1 MKYVASILA
10 LFAFSHLPA
19 VSQNQQQE
27 RIRIEPKTDVV
38 KRSAPPQNAVLDRLI
53 ALDKEA
59 SSRVSSLSHLR
70 RSTWRSVSASSKR
83 NAHIQ
88 AEYKLSASRLSEGS
102 KQLLALEYH
111 INRDLEDA
119 YIAAS
124 SELTVDNRVLL
135 IRLAALHWHSQL
147 RRHLQRSL
155 HTSVPGLED
164 DPRCSGD
171 LLADQMLL
179 DYLRAVWG
187 DSTTSVARAVDT
199 LVRIAAQS
207 ACLGTEQSDH
217 FARAA
222 SNAFSDV
229 EAFLR
234 VQRLEWII
242 PSFAPLQAQTLHL
255 F

>member
-102 KQLLALEYH
+102 KATPRSYH

-124 SELTVDNRVLL
+124 SDLTVDNRVLL
-135 IRLAALHWHSQL
+135 IRLAALHWHSIASQV
-147 RRHLQRSL
+147 QRSIK
-155 HTSVPGLED
+155 TAPASVEMRPC
-164 DPRCSGD
+164 R
-171 LLADQMLL
+171 M
-179 DYLRAVWG
+179 
-187 DSTTSVARAVDT
+187 
-199 LVRIAAQS
+199 
-207 ACLGTEQSDH
+207 GTGTCK
-217 FARAA
+217 
-222 SNAFSDV
+222 
-229 EAFLR
+229 
-234 VQRLEWII
+234 
-242 PSFAPLQAQTLHL
+242 PHL
-255 F
+255 N